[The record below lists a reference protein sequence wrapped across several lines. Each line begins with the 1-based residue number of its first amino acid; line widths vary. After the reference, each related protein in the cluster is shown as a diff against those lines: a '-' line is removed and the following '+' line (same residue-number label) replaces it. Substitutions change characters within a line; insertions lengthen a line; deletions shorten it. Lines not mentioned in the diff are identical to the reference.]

1 MQISLPCQ
9 VIPKPDVLF
18 QPLNDESIL
27 LDLYT
32 EQYYSLDDVG
42 TRMWELFKVHG
53 NVDTVIQHLLDIYN
67 VEEEDL
73 RRDLAGLIDKLAAAK
88 LITTEV

>member
-18 QPLNDESIL
+18 QPLNGESIL

-42 TRMWELFKVHG
+42 TRM
-53 NVDTVIQHLLDIYN
+53 
-67 VEEEDL
+67 
-73 RRDLAGLIDKLAAAK
+73 
-88 LITTEV
+88 